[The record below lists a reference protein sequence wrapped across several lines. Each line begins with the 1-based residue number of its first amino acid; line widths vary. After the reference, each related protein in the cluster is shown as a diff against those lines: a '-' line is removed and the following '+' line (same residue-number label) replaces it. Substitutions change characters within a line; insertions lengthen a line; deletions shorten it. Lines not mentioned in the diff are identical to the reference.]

1 MEKFIAW
8 FKIVMTTIVSL
19 VVSYLG
25 GYDKILSLLIAL
37 VCVDIVTGFTL
48 AIVNK
53 KVSSHVMKSGLIKKL
68 FIFVA
73 IFIAFKVDECI
84 VEYTGSYIE
93 LFGMHIR
100 VRTLF
105 VAYCCI
111 EEGIS
116 LIENLGNLGVP
127 MPKWLRGVLIQI
139 SDCANKSTPQEV
151 LNILKKYVIKS
162 LHIKTVDEDSS
173 KGVSLPAETQ
183 NEPAP
188 DEEIV
193 NKKLE

>member
-8 FKIVMTTIVSL
+8 FKIVMTTVVSL

-53 KVSSHVMKSGLIKKL
+53 NVSSHVMKSGLIKKL

-105 VAYCCI
+105 VVYCCI

-139 SDCANKSTPQEV
+139 SDCANKSTPQEI
-151 LNILKKYVIKS
+151 LTILKKYFIKS
-162 LHIKTVDEDSS
+162 LHIKTVDEDSN
-173 KGVSLPAETQ
+173 KGVSSSAESQ
-183 NEPAP
+183 CEHAP
-188 DEEIV
+188 VEDTV